1 METSGLDH
9 EDMPQGVRH
18 ISLIGRLDMT
28 GIEAVEEPFLALT
41 KEANLRILVDLRR
54 ASFLASVGIRSVINL
69 ARRLNQN
76 GGKMALLL
84 GDNQQVRDTLE
95 ITGITA
101 AIPSFSTLDEA
112 LTKLTTA

>member
-1 METSGLDH
+1 M
-9 EDMPQGVRH
+9 RH
-18 ISLIGRLDMT
+18 ISLIGRLDMA
-28 GIEAVEEPFLALT
+28 GIEDVEQEFLALT
-41 KEANLRILVDLRR
+41 QAADSRILVDLRR

-76 GGKMALLL
+76 GGRMALLL
-84 GDNQQVRDTLE
+84 GDNQQVSDTLE

-112 LTKLTTA
+112 LTTLTTA